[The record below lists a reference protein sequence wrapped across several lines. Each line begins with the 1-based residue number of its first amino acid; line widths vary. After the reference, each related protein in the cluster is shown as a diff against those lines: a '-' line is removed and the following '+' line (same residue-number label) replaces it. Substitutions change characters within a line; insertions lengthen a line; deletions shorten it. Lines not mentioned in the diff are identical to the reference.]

1 MFPGR
6 AFAAREHLMSI
17 QYDEQD
23 HIALITIGR
32 PEKRGALNAA
42 GYKALAEAWDRVAET
57 PSVRVAVLTG
67 TGESFCA
74 GSDLSSFV
82 PGGGDEKASQEDIGR
97 YGSQAVLRNVDFSK
111 PIVAAVGG
119 PCMGSGFEVLLASD
133 LRYATPDAVF
143 GLPEVRRGLFS
154 GGAST
159 VRLPRQIPHTRA
171 MEILLTGRKV
181 SAEEALAWGI
191 LTEIVERADLLDHAL
206 AMAGL
211 IAANSPTAVQAT
223 KLSALKGLRDSIDKA
238 HEIEQQCAM
247 RVFSGPDAIEG
258 PRAFFEKREPV
269 WAEATG
275 LS

>member
-1 MFPGR
+1 MPV
-6 AFAAREHLMSI
+6 H
-17 QYDEQD
+17 YDEQD

-32 PEKRGALNAA
+32 PEKRGALNAE
-42 GYKALAEAWDRVAET
+42 GYRLLAEAWDRVAAT

-67 TGESFCA
+67 TGDSFCA
-74 GSDLSSFV
+74 GSDLSNFV
-82 PGGGDEKASQEDIGR
+82 AGEGGGKDSQEEIGR
-97 YGSQAVLRNVDFSK
+97 YGSKAVLRNIDFPK
-111 PIVAAVGG
+111 PIIAAVGG

-133 LRYATPDAVF
+133 IRYAAPDAVF

-181 SAEEALAWGI
+181 SADEALAWGV
-191 LTEIVERADLLDHAL
+191 LTEIVEREALLDHAL
-206 AMAGL
+206 AMAGM

-223 KLSALKGLRDSIDKA
+223 KLSALKGLRDGIDRA
-238 HEIEQQCAM
+238 HEIEQECAM
-247 RVFSGPDAIEG
+247 RVFAGPDAREG
-258 PRAFFEKREPV
+258 PRAFFEKRDPV

>member
-1 MFPGR
+1 MPVHY
-6 AFAAREHLMSI
+6 E
-17 QYDEQD
+17 EQD
-23 HIALITIGR
+23 RIAVITIGR
-32 PEKRGALNAA
+32 PEKRGALNAE
-42 GYKALAEAWDRVAET
+42 GYRLLCEAWDRIATT

-74 GSDLSSFV
+74 GSDLSNFV
-82 PGGGDEKASQEDIGR
+82 SGDMAEQEEIGR
-97 YGSQAVLRNVDFSK
+97 YGSKAVLRNIDFPK
-111 PIVAAVGG
+111 PIIAAVGG

-133 LRYATPDAVF
+133 IRYATPDAVF

-171 MEILLTGRKV
+171 MEILLTGRRI

-191 LTEIVERADLLDHAL
+191 LTEIVERDALLDHAM
-206 AMAGL
+206 AMARL

-223 KLSALKGLRDSIDKA
+223 KLSALKGLRDGIDKA
-238 HEIEQQCAM
+238 HEVEQECAM
-247 RVFSGPDAIEG
+247 HVFAGPDAREG
-258 PRAFFEKREPV
+258 PRAFFEKRDPV